1 MIKQIQT
8 VIAAVLMLGIVSQVQ
23 AHTITVDSTGTF
35 GGGNYTIYGPT
46 NPGDFAAVAHGSG
59 PVTGSIETGAY
70 SLVPQHG
77 AAGKASIQFEVDA
90 AGLIQNIVPAI
101 SAVGEGT
108 STLLATPI
116 NIESWLVNPSNGQ
129 WAIFGGG
136 GPVHHGYWSISS
148 PVVPDGHG
156 VDLLP
161 NDPGASYDIHNFA
174 AAHHISFRI
183 NEDAS
188 ISITHEAPARAL
200 SLTASTRW
208 LRMLVLL

>member
-35 GGGNYTIYGPT
+35 GGGNYTIYANAGA
-46 NPGDFAAVAHGSG
+46 NPADFAAVAHGSG
-59 PVTGSIETGAY
+59 PVAGSIETGGY
-70 SLVPQHG
+70 SLIPQAG

-116 NIESWLVNPSNGQ
+116 NIESWLVNHCCGQ
-129 WAIFGGG
+129 WAIFGAS
-136 GPVHHGYWSISS
+136 PIHHGYWNTSS
-148 PVVPDGHG
+148 PAVPDGHG

-188 ISITHEAPARAL
+188 ISITHEAAAKL
-200 SLTASTRW
+200 
-208 LRMLVLL
+208 